1 MMGNNR
7 FLKFRIRR
15 SAREAQQAGL
25 PPVKQRGAQEKMA
38 RHDYYGMLYRE
49 VLFPVYDRLIKRRTI
64 HSSFREISKNPWMSL
79 PELRDI
85 QRGKL
90 QTLLVHCGRHVPY
103 YRRLFEETGLDVEKG
118 IDINELRARAI
129 FTSKEVVK
137 SAGADLR
144 SDAFSPRELHRKISS
159 GTTGTPIQ
167 LYVTLDYWCLQM
179 ATKYRAESWIGKAIG
194 TPTTY
199 IWGHRLDLDP
209 LKRLKVS
216 LYWRLQNYQFVS
228 AFDVGEEALLADIGR
243 IRRFGPRFLEAY
255 VSPVYLMARLIEERG
270 IEPPKLDGIVTGG
283 ESLFDFQ
290 REQIERSF
298 RCPVYNRYGSS
309 EFMSVAHECAAHR
322 GMHVNADGFIVE
334 VLDGAG
340 RPVVGEEGDI
350 VITDLNNY
358 ATPLIRYRIGDR
370 GVVSDRICSC
380 GRTFPLLEKIVGR
393 VSDAMKAPDG
403 HEFHSMYFH
412 WRIRLIP
419 GIRRFQVVQKAVDR
433 IEIRIVHDGSTVR
446 EETEKRVLDAFG
458 ELKEHGVSVAFAYVE
473 DIPLSRSGK
482 MNFFVSEM
490 PEPGVPR
497 PGGGDA

>member
-1 MMGNNR
+1 
-7 FLKFRIRR
+7 
-15 SAREAQQAGL
+15 
-25 PPVKQRGAQEKMA
+25 MA
-38 RHDYYGMLYRE
+38 RHDYYGILYRKL
-49 VLFPVYDRLIKRRTI
+49 LFPVYDRLIKRRTI
-64 HSSFREISKNPWMSL
+64 HSSFLEISRNPWIPL
-79 PELRDI
+79 PELREI
-85 QRGKL
+85 QREKL
-90 QTLLVHCGRHVPY
+90 QKLLGYCGRHVPY

-118 IDINELRARAI
+118 VDMDELRARGI
-129 FTSKEVVK
+129 FTSKEIVK

-144 SDAFSPRELHRKISS
+144 SDAFSPRELRRKVSS
-159 GTTGTPIQ
+159 GSTGTPIQ
-167 LYVTLDYWCLQM
+167 LHVTLDYWCLQM

-199 IWGHRLDLDP
+199 VWGHRLDLDP

-228 AFDVGEEALLADIGR
+228 AFDVGEEALIADIGR
-243 IRRFGPRFLEAY
+243 IKRFGPRFIESY

-309 EFMSVAHECAAHR
+309 EFMSVAHECSAHR
-322 GMHVNADGFIVE
+322 GMHINADGFIVE

-340 RPVVGEEGDI
+340 QPVVGEEGDI

-358 ATPLIRYRIGDR
+358 ATPLIRYRIADR
-370 GVVSDRICSC
+370 GILSDRICFC
-380 GRTFPLLEKIVGR
+380 GRTFPLIEKIMGR

-403 HEFHSMYFH
+403 HELHSMYFH
-412 WRIRLIP
+412 WRVRLIP
-419 GIRRFQVVQKAVDR
+419 GIYRFQVVQKTVDKL
-433 IEIRIVHDGSTVR
+433 EIRVMHDGSTMR
-446 EETEKRVLDAFG
+446 EETEKRILDAFRD
-458 ELKEHGVSVAFAYVE
+458 LKEHGVSMTLTYVD
-473 DIPLSRSGK
+473 DIPLARSGK

-490 PEPGVPR
+490 PEPGMPR
-497 PGGGDA
+497 PGGGDE